1 MDSMDMQDESELQIA
16 YRIYK
21 YTLWDLKGPFASASK
36 NVPVPPKLKK
46 NQIRFVQGLGRNF
59 LKNEVQT

>member
-1 MDSMDMQDESELQIA
+1 MQCFSGTRERMDSMDMQDESELQIA

-36 NVPVPPKLKK
+36 NVPVPPK
-46 NQIRFVQGLGRNF
+46 
-59 LKNEVQT
+59 